1 VGLSDLL
8 QDINVARA
16 ITTAVAPAILVS
28 AAGLLLLG
36 LQTKFHNITDRI
48 RHLDREIIELESLSE
63 ISVLQKKRVDT
74 AEAQVDLLLKRCR
87 LARDAI
93 FLLYVSIFL
102 LIWSALST
110 AVGIMLGRAPGWI
123 TFSLFVAGVFSFF
136 LASGQGLREVVISFR
151 VIEEEVAAAREV
163 SPLRET
169 PKGGQS

>member
-1 VGLSDLL
+1 VSLSDLL

-48 RHLDREIIELESLSE
+48 RQLDREIIDLETVPE
-63 ISVLQKKRVDT
+63 VNDIQQKRLDT

-102 LIWSALST
+102 LIWSTLST
-110 AVGIMLGRAPGWI
+110 AVGIMIGRTPRWI
-123 TFSLFVAGVFSFF
+123 TFSLFVAGVFSLF
-136 LASGQGLREVVISFR
+136 LASGQALREVLISFR
-151 VIEEEVAAAREV
+151 VIEEEVAAAREI

-169 PKGGQS
+169 PKGG